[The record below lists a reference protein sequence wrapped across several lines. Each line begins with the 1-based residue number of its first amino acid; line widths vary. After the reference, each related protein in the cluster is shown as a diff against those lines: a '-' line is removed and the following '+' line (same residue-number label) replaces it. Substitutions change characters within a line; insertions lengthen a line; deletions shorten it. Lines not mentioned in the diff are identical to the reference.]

1 VLKEEEVIDT
11 LLLKRAVVDT
21 EEDGEEYNESDVMN
35 VEHELVLLLDLLPPL
50 SPLKSLPV
58 TLDAKLKV

>member
-21 EEDGEEYNESDVMN
+21 EEDDEEDNKSDVH